1 MVHSTVLF
9 PSMFSDLDLQ
19 SENELSEVEFSGD
32 EDFPSLDQNDQEN
45 SPLLDQNEQTPKRR
59 IRQIPQNFN
68 IATFN
73 NEIDKD
79 KEIPR
84 KRCAVC
90 CRLLYPEEYC
100 RLSSNHKTSIE
111 KMFVKDRQTAFANGK
126 TVREIENINW
136 PLLNYRDHNG
146 EQIQQLDTHL
156 PKGKGGEH
164 VIVCARHRSSG
175 AQSLKTIKDYVC

>member
-1 MVHSTVLF
+1 ML
-9 PSMFSDLDLQ
+9 SDLDLPF
-19 SENELSEVEFSGD
+19 ENEISEDESSGD
-32 EDFPSLDQNDQEN
+32 EDLPHLDQNEQEDC
-45 SPLLDQNEQTPKRR
+45 PLLDQSEQTPKRR

-79 KEIPR
+79 KEIPK

-100 RLSSNHKTSIE
+100 RLSSSHQTSIE
-111 KMFVKDRQTAFANGK
+111 KMFVKDRQTAHRNDRDF
-126 TVREIENINW
+126 ENINW

-146 EQIQQLDTHL
+146 ERIQLLDTHL

-164 VIVCARHRSSG
+164 VIVCARHKSSG
-175 AQSLKTIKDYVC
+175 TQSLKTIRDYVS